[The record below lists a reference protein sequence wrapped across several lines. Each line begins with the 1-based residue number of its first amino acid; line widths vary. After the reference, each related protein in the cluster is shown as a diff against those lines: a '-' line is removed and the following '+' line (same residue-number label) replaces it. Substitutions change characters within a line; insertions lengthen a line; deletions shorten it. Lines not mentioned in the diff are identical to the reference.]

1 LANKYCPIC
10 GEFNRCMSST
20 GEQGNC
26 WCYMEEFPKEIFEL
40 VPVESIRIDCICKK
54 CLIKFQEEQKIKGI
68 IR

>member
-1 LANKYCPIC
+1 MANKNCPIC
-10 GEFNRCMSST
+10 GEGNGCMSSA
-20 GEQGNC
+20 GEHGNC
-26 WCYMEEFPKEIFEL
+26 WCDMEEFPKEIFEL